1 MYFSLRLFL
10 GLSLILFHIFLEFL
24 YIFKEFSQK
33 TYTISQKQT
42 QISPLQ
48 QMNISI
54 ISESSVDYIARF
66 EDIAAELRAQQQAQE
81 QQQQQDTVAEIEVH
95 RS

>member
-33 TYTISQKQT
+33 TFHKKQT
-42 QISPLQ
+42 QISLLQ

-81 QQQQQDTVAEIEVH
+81 QQQQQETVAEIEVH